1 MQAAAEAESLPD
13 LFRRLEASRLLLR
26 VDTDVEPTMYKAATI
41 DANELAMLRS
51 IRDVVR
57 LGRVRRIERGRIL
70 MDEGSVPTDASR
82 LHVHCAAAGLNPAPA
97 VPIFAPGRITLQ
109 PVRSGL
115 LPFNAAIAGYIEATR
130 DDLAEKN
137 RLCPVNRLPD
147 TALDWLRGI
156 VIQTR
161 ADYRWT
167 RQPDIAAWLERSRLN
182 ASRGMLKRAGDAR
195 VQAGLQRYLTHVTAG
210 LGKLEAMIAA
220 ADAHH

>member
-26 VDTDVEPTMYKAATI
+26 IDTDVEPTMYKAATV
-41 DANELAMLRS
+41 DANELAQLRS

-57 LGRVRRIERGRIL
+57 LGHVRRIERDRIV
-70 MDEGSVPTDASR
+70 MEGGSIVTDAGW

-97 VPIFAPGRITLQ
+97 IPIFAEGRITLQ

-130 DDLAEKN
+130 DDLADKN

-147 TALDWLRGI
+147 TPLDWLRGI

-161 ADYRWT
+161 ADYRWS

-182 ASRGMLKRAGDAR
+182 ALRGMLTRAGDAR
-195 VQAGLQRYLTHVTAG
+195 VREGLQGYLKHVTAG
-210 LGKLEAMIAA
+210 LGKLDAMIAA
-220 ADAHH
+220 ADSRH